1 MDTLDR
7 IYEMMYCELDDI
19 AKKEKLDSKDVELID
34 KFVDIIKDIDEI
46 GMNQDM
52 GIYSMANGGSYG
64 NGSSYSNGGSFT
76 GGSYARGRSGRMM
89 PYGRG
94 SSYARGRS
102 NNNGY
107 SRDESKDMMLNQ
119 LQEVMDMA
127 VDEKDRK
134 AVERLMS
141 QMAQN

>member
-46 GMNQDM
+46 GMSQNGMD
-52 GIYSMANGGSYG
+52 GYSQMQGRSGRMIPYNR
-64 NGSSYSNGGSFT
+64 
-76 GGSYARGRSGRMM
+76 GSYARGRSM
-89 PYGRG
+89 
-94 SSYARGRS
+94 
-102 NNNGY
+102 NNGY
-107 SRDESKDMMLNQ
+107 SRSDNKDAMLDH
-119 LQEVMDMA
+119 LHDVMDMA

-134 AVERLMS
+134 AISRLIE
-141 QMAQN
+141 QMDQRM

>member
-1 MDTLDR
+1 MDTLDM
-7 IYEMMYCELDDI
+7 IYDKMYCELDEI

-46 GMNQDM
+46 SSSQDM
-52 GIYSMANGGSYG
+52 SGYSQTGASYM
-64 NGSSYSNGGSFT
+64 
-76 GGSYARGRSGRMM
+76 RGRSGRMM
-89 PYGRG
+89 PMYGRSYGRG
-94 SSYARGRS
+94 SSYGRS
-102 NNNGY
+102 MNNGY
-107 SRDESKDMMLNQ
+107 SRNDNKDAMLDH

-141 QMAQN
+141 QMESQR